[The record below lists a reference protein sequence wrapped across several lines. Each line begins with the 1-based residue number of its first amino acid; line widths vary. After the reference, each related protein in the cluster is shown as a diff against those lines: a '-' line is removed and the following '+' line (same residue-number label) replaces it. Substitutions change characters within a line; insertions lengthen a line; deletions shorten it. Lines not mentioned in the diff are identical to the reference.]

1 MGIVGIQ
8 THALWVHCLSW
19 EWHFKIKLIMS
30 NNTLNFIA
38 MQKKKN
44 AKQTQTI
51 SKKKKEKRIWINIG
65 VALPRSKPN
74 FFSNTMS
81 ETNAFQ

>member
-1 MGIVGIQ
+1 
-8 THALWVHCLSW
+8 
-19 EWHFKIKLIMS
+19 MS

-38 MQKKKN
+38 MQKKK
-44 AKQTQTI
+44 KCQTNTNNQQ
-51 SKKKKEKRIWINIG
+51 KKKEKRIWINIG